1 MSVFIARDPGGYL
14 TGMTR
19 FRLGE
24 LDPWVD
30 WLAAEI
36 RYSSE
41 ATQDLSELTE
51 QLLVEWGRR
60 VGDLRADA
68 TARRVLS
75 ILIEHPV
82 VSSDLVAARVE
93 VSERAG
99 RAALRGRRS
108 LITTLSRTQAD
119 SLAVIRRAPDAD
131 LPHQN

>member
-1 MSVFIARDPGGYL
+1 
-14 TGMTR
+14 MTR

-36 RYSSE
+36 RYASE
-41 ATQDLSELTE
+41 AAQGLFERTE

-75 ILIEHPV
+75 LLIEHPV

-93 VSERAG
+93 VSERAA
-99 RAALRGRRS
+99 RAALTMLAERSILEPYDTASTGPGRP
-108 LITTLSRTQAD
+108 
-119 SLAVIRRAPDAD
+119 RRFWVAPDIIAFVTSWS
-131 LPHQN
+131 PV

>member
-1 MSVFIARDPGGYL
+1 MHFRYVGYFGRRRAGHEA
-14 TGMTR
+14 GMTR
-19 FRLGE
+19 FRLSE
-24 LDPWVD
+24 LHPCVD

-41 ATQDLSELTE
+41 AAQGLFERTE

-82 VSSDLVAARVE
+82 YFD
-93 VSERAG
+93 
-99 RAALRGRRS
+99 
-108 LITTLSRTQAD
+108 
-119 SLAVIRRAPDAD
+119 
-131 LPHQN
+131 